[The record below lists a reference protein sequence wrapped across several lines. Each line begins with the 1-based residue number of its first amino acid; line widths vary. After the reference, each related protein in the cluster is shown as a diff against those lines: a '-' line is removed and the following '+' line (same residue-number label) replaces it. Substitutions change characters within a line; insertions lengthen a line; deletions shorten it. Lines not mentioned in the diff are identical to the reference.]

1 MEEQVKE
8 ESQQLQRLPNGLF
21 AKGNSIGKGVQRSP
35 GVIAELRKA
44 MCETVTPDVMRR
56 LTQRLI
62 DLAETADPKISLLA
76 IELLYN
82 RILGKPKETVE
93 LDVNQQVTGAT
104 ALLDSDDL
112 AALDRMRRKLT
123 TDAIIDV
130 DPPERPFTPQ
140 PPENAV

>member
-8 ESQQLQRLPNGLF
+8 DSALQRLPNGLF
-21 AKGNSIGKGVQRSP
+21 AKGNSIGKGVHRSP

-44 MCETVTPDVMRR
+44 MTETVTPDVMRR

-62 DLAETADPKISLLA
+62 DLAETADPKISILA

-93 LDVNQQVTGAT
+93 LDVNQQVTGGT

-130 DPPERPFTPQ
+130 EPAEQQ
-140 PPENAV
+140 PPPSPV